1 MSADAFARVEV
12 RSQEELRAWLV
23 AHHAQADSIWLVTW
37 KKGSAAHLPY
47 GAIVDEALCF
57 GWVDSRPRR
66 LDDARTMVLLSP
78 RRAGSAWSGV
88 NKARVA
94 RLLAEGRMAR
104 PGLAAIDRAKADGT
118 WTVLDGASA
127 LAIPDDLAAALD
139 AVGARATFDSFPASA
154 RRAILE
160 WITLAKR
167 SETRAARVAE
177 TARAAARGERANAW
191 RKPPR
196 AE

>member
-1 MSADAFARVEV
+1 VTGDGLARVEV
-12 RSQEELRAWLV
+12 RSQAELRAWL
-23 AHHAQADSIWLVTW
+23 AANHAQAESIWLVTW
-37 KKGSAAHLPY
+37 KKGHAAHLPY

-94 RLLAEGRMAR
+94 RLLNEGHVAP

-127 LAIPDDLAAALD
+127 LAVPEDLAAALD
-139 AVGARATFDSFPASA
+139 AAGARASFDAFPPSA

-191 RKPPR
+191 RKTAR